1 MDWFLERTKSWVAG
15 LGGALTVS
23 VFKYSEQTF
32 GLQIDDTW
40 EIAASAA
47 VSAFILQQLVYWL
60 PNKTRRP

>member
-23 VFKYSEQTF
+23 VFKYAEQTF
-32 GLQIDDTW
+32 GMQIDDTW

-47 VSAFILQQLVYWL
+47 VSGFILQQLVFWF
-60 PNKTRRP
+60 PNRQRRP